1 MMIHFET
8 NQIDIWQEKMLI
20 PLSIKITAELAGL
33 GVLLCL
39 YSKWKSDTRNT
50 TTLTHSYK
58 RALIK
63 KQTHYW
69 KCNYRIRLLS
79 LNLHKNTSGN
89 TFWTKLAPNLLV
101 SDPALCSMRNTFH
114 FSFCVWY
121 FIAVLKEPIIME
133 RSGVVDQVIQ
143 YNSKQY
149 NLYSKSCT
157 TFVNICAL
165 FFNIQPSICI
175 GTSRK

>member
-39 YSKWKSDTRNT
+39 YSKWESDTRNT

-89 TFWTKLAPNLLV
+89 TFWTKLAPNLLM
-101 SDPALCSMRNTFH
+101 SDPALCSMRNTVFRILFIFH
-114 FSFCVWY
+114 FVSDILSQYWKSQSLWNDLALSIKLFSITVNSITY
-121 FIAVLKEPIIME
+121 TVKVVL
-133 RSGVVDQVIQ
+133 
-143 YNSKQY
+143 
-149 NLYSKSCT
+149 L
-157 TFVNICAL
+157 L
-165 FFNIQPSICI
+165 
-175 GTSRK
+175 